1 MRSLSHSKSL
11 LHVGLPNTV
20 MECFIESFT
29 LTKSE
34 GKKVVKVCPWDKKK
48 KSLSE
53 KNTYS
58 LGGSCF
64 EKTFTAFKDYLFGN
78 FRGIKSLQ

>member
-1 MRSLSHSKSL
+1 MLHWKLHTYKVWGEKSSKSMP
-11 LHVGLPNTV
+11 VGQ
-20 MECFIESFT
+20 
-29 LTKSE
+29 
-34 GKKVVKVCPWDKKK
+34 KK